1 MKYLL
6 SIALAGLLSA
16 MVAIPALA
24 DSGVTISLTTT
35 ITGGGGG
42 SSGGFDVGGG
52 GSSLTLESQFPQLKQ
67 QPQSSSPYIPPEIPY
82 IPLPQTTHSTVLQN
96 GQTNTQQTQET
107 PQPLNGAVVAG
118 IVFGSIA
125 IGLIVWGIYYLIN
138 KRRNNYEQ

>member
-1 MKYLL
+1 MKYIL

-35 ITGGGGG
+35 ITGSGG

-52 GSSLTLESQFPQLKQ
+52 GSSLTWESQFPQLKQ

-82 IPLPQTTHSTVLQN
+82 VPLPETTHSTVLQN
-96 GQTNTQQTQET
+96 SQTNPQQTQEN
-107 PQPLNGAVVAG
+107 PQPLSGAVVAG

-125 IGLIVWGIYYLIN
+125 IGLIVWVIYYLVN
-138 KRRNNYEQ
+138 KRRNNYEQR